1 MAEYISSFT
10 TGFSDVI
17 PAILGNLLPGAKVL
31 RVYDGLV
38 NYVYP
43 GREDQLE
50 NVFVFNNSF
59 LVIRKYQGRGCEL
72 PQMIRDVISSD
83 RISGTAKAT
92 FRIRYSVNNQFVA
105 VDKNY
110 TRQIEEK
117 IGRLTGSRV
126 DRVSP
131 QTEYWFLQR
140 SERVGFFCRL
150 LGKRKS
156 TEKTLQKGEL
166 RPEFAYIMCA
176 LGIAGG
182 KATVFDPFA
191 GYGAIPQQV
200 YRHFPHARILVSD
213 CDPERVSAL
222 QKRFRD
228 IPGVEVARRDAL
240 NMADIPGETIE
251 TIITDP
257 PWGFYEIIDDIEAFY
272 RKMLREFARVLK
284 PDGAVVLLSARK
296 AEFESAVQGMGFI
309 LQKRYDTLVNG
320 KKAAVYLLNKGKADA
335 ERE

>member
-17 PAILGNLLPGAKVL
+17 PTIMNGLLPGAKVL

-38 NYVYP
+38 NYVYN
-43 GREDQLE
+43 GRESQLE
-50 NVFVFNNSF
+50 KAFIFNNSY
-59 LVIRKYQGRGCEL
+59 LVIRKYKGASCEL
-72 PQMIRDVISSD
+72 PKMIRDVLSSD
-83 RISGTAKAT
+83 QISGTVRAT
-92 FRIRYSVNNQFVA
+92 FRIRYSVNNQFVG

-117 IGRLTGSRV
+117 ICRLTKNRV

-156 TEKTLQKGEL
+156 TEKTLHKGEL
-166 RPEFAYIMCA
+166 RPEFAYMMCA
-176 LGIAGG
+176 LGIANR
-182 KATVFDPFA
+182 KAAVFDPFA
-191 GYGAIPQQV
+191 GYGAIPQQICE
-200 YRHFPHARILVSD
+200 HFSYARLLISD
-213 CDPERVSAL
+213 NDPERVSAL
-222 QKRFRD
+222 QRQFRD
-228 IPGVEVARRDAL
+228 IPGVDLARRDAL

-257 PWGFYEIIDDIEAFY
+257 PWGFYENIDDIEAFY
-272 RKMLREFARVLK
+272 RKMLGEFDRVLR
-284 PDGAVVLLSARK
+284 PDGSVILLSARK
-296 AEFESAVQGMGFI
+296 AEFESAVQNTGFA
-309 LQKRYDTLVNG
+309 LEKRYDTLVNG
-320 KKAAVYLLNKGKADA
+320 KKAAVYLLYKGK
-335 ERE
+335 